1 MMMFEPVFGS
11 MGNEG
16 FGADRLPR
24 HQRRCVRLF
33 VHNKLALHTVPGSQS
48 SILAV
53 SFLHGLDPIKS
64 FFKQNTQITQHT
76 QRLAGELRSDALHMD
91 HVCA

>member
-1 MMMFEPVFGS
+1 MMFEPVFGS

-24 HQRRCVRLF
+24 RQRRCVYAFSSIISLRS
-33 VHNKLALHTVPGSQS
+33 TVPGSQS